1 MWRSAPW
8 SGLGADQAGVEVAGT
23 VGLAMNK
30 LIQFGAAILSGGVVV
45 AVAMAILIPSIA
57 RVASAVE
64 GGDGA
69 IDVSQFQ
76 DYAVRSQVFASDGSL
91 IATLHGAENRD
102 PVPLSEMPD
111 TIKDA
116 VLSVEDAQFYE
127 HAGINLRGLVRALVQ
142 NVQSGQVEQGGST
155 ITQQLVKKAL
165 LSDERVLNRKTKEA
179 ALAIRLEGQLSKD
192 EILELYLNTIY
203 FGNGSYG
210 VQAAA
215 ETYWGKPVG
224 DLNWADSALLASMIS
239 NPVENDPILHPKKA
253 KEKRKLALDRM
264 VANGV
269 ITRAQATEFDA
280 LPLPVGR
287 CTGVVVGFRPAD
299 CGAITQPPEESYF
312 VEEVKQQLLADPRL
326 GATYE
331 ERYAQVFGGGLQ
343 IYTTLDPIAQNA
355 AQDAHDNT
363 FPSYVRSEANS
374 KGITT
379 AMVSVESSTGAVRA
393 LVGGPGFADYKY
405 DIATHEPGRQ
415 TGSTFKTFVILTA
428 LEQGV
433 QPDDTIGGGG
443 SWPSKGTTPDPYVI
457 SGGGGTLTGVTQASS
472 NGAFVRLGQTVGLE
486 NVVYTAQ
493 RLGVSSQFD
502 PRAKSMPLGVF
513 DVTPLEMASAY
524 SAIPNGG
531 VRQPSYF
538 IDRVEDRT
546 GKVLFAHEVN
556 PTRAVSWQ
564 SACLATQILAANV
577 AAGTGT
583 NAQLRG
589 QSSAGK
595 TGTTESNT
603 NTWFVGFT
611 PQLTTAVWMGIPAEG
626 TKSMGNLGGQEQFG
640 GLWPA
645 TIWHNFNQAYVDKT
659 KQKRVE
665 FPTCIPSTRAGKP
678 ASGASDPLGLLNGG
692 LDPVEESTTTT
703 TSKTTTTKATS
714 TTTRPSTSTSTT
726 SSSTSTSTT
735 TTLTPPTTASPN

>member
-1 MWRSAPW
+1 MSRSDL
-8 SGLGADQAGVEVAGT
+8 STGRGADRGAQSDAGT
-23 VGLAMNK
+23 VGLGMKK
-30 LIQFGAAILSGGVVV
+30 LIQFGAAIFSGGVIV
-45 AVAMAILIPSIA
+45 AVAMAILIPSVA
-57 RVASAVE
+57 RIASAVE

-76 DYAVRSQVFASDGSL
+76 DYAVRSQVFAVDGSL
-91 IATLHGAENRD
+91 IATLHAAENRD
-102 PVPLSEMPD
+102 PVPLSAMPD

-127 HAGINLRGLVRALVQ
+127 HIGINLRGLFRALVE
-142 NVQSGQVEQGGST
+142 NVQSGEVEQGGST

-179 ALAIRLEGQLSKD
+179 ALAIRLEGQVTKD
-192 EILELYLNTIY
+192 EILELYLNTVY
-203 FGNGSYG
+203 FGNGAYG

-215 ETYWGKPVG
+215 ETYWGKPVAE
-224 DLNWADSALLASMIS
+224 LTWADSALLASLIS
-239 NPVENDPILHPKKA
+239 NPVGNDPILHPKKA
-253 KEKRKLALDRM
+253 KSERNLALDRM
-264 VANGV
+264 VDNGV
-269 ITRAQATEFDA
+269 ITKAQAAEFDA

-287 CTGVVVGFRPAD
+287 CTGVVAGFRPTD
-299 CGAITQPPEESYF
+299 CGGITQPPEESYF
-312 VEEVKQQLLADPRL
+312 VQEVRQQLLADTRL

-331 ERYAQVFGGGLQ
+331 ERYAQVFGGGLK
-343 IYTTLDPIAQNA
+343 IYTTLDPIAQDA

-363 FPSYVRSEANS
+363 FPANVRAEADS

-379 AMVSVESSTGAVRA
+379 AMVSVESATGAVRA

-415 TGSTFKTFVILTA
+415 TGSTFKTFVLLTA

-433 QPDDTIGGGG
+433 LPEDTIGGGG
-443 SWPSKGTTPDPYVI
+443 SWPNPGSTPNPYVI
-457 SGGGGTLTGVTQASS
+457 SGGGGTLNGVTAASS

-486 NVVYTAQ
+486 NVMYTAQ

-531 VRQPSYF
+531 VREPSYF

-546 GKVLFAHEVN
+546 GTVLIEHEAN
-556 PTRAVSWQ
+556 PTRGVSWQ
-564 SACLATQILAANV
+564 SACLATQILANNV
-577 AAGTGT
+577 QYGTGT
-583 NAQLRG
+583 NAQLNG
-589 QSSAGK
+589 QPAAGK

-626 TKSMGNLGGQEQFG
+626 TKPMGNLGGREQFG

-645 TIWHNFNQAYVDKT
+645 TIWRNYNQAYIDEAKP
-659 KQKRVE
+659 KRVE
-665 FPTCIPSTRAGKP
+665 WPTCAAPTRAGKP
-678 ASGASDPLGLLNGG
+678 ASGSSDPYGILNGAE
-692 LDPVEESTTTT
+692 PEVAEATT
-703 TSKTTTTKATS
+703 
-714 TTTRPSTSTSTT
+714 TTTRPSSTTTTRPRSTT
-726 SSSTSTSTT
+726 SSSPPASRTPRPTS
-735 TTLTPPTTASPN
+735 PTTPTTMPTPGPN

>member
-1 MWRSAPW
+1 M
-8 SGLGADQAGVEVAGT
+8 
-23 VGLAMNK
+23 GLAMKK
-30 LIQFGAAILSGGVVV
+30 LIQFGAAIVSGGVVV

-69 IDVSQFQ
+69 IDVTQFQ
-76 DYAVRSQVFASDGSL
+76 DYAVRSQVFAADGSL
-91 IATLHGAENRD
+91 IATLHAEENRD
-102 PVPLSEMPD
+102 PVPLSGMPD
-111 TIKDA
+111 TIKQA
-116 VLSVEDAQFYE
+116 ILSVEDAQFYE
-127 HAGINLRGLVRALVQ
+127 HAGINLRGLVRALVE

-203 FGNGSYG
+203 FGNGAYG
-210 VQAAA
+210 VQAAS
-215 ETYWGKPVG
+215 ETYWGKPVTE
-224 DLNWADSALLASMIS
+224 LTWADGALLASMIS
-239 NPVENDPILHPKKA
+239 NPVQNDPILYPKKA
-253 KEKRKLALDRM
+253 KEERKLALDRM

-269 ITRAQATEFDA
+269 ITRSQAIEYDA

-287 CTGVVVGFRPAD
+287 CTGVAAGFRPVE
-299 CGAITQPPEESYF
+299 CGTISQPPEESYF
-312 VEEVKQQLLADPRL
+312 VEEVKQQLLADTRL
-326 GATYE
+326 GSTYE
-331 ERYAQVFGGGLQ
+331 QRYAQVFGGGLK

-355 AQDAHDNT
+355 AQNAHDNT
-363 FPSYVRSEANS
+363 FPDYVRREADA

-393 LVGGPGFADYKY
+393 VVGGPGFKDYKY

-433 QPDDTIGGGG
+433 LPNDLVGGGG
-443 SWPSKGTTPDPYVI
+443 SWPNKGSTPDPYVI
-457 SGGGGTLTGVTQASS
+457 TGGGGTLNGITAVSS

-493 RLGVSSQFD
+493 RLGVTSQFD
-502 PRAKSMPLGVF
+502 SRAKSMPLGVF
-513 DVTPLEMASAY
+513 DMTPLEMASAY

-531 VRQPSYF
+531 IREPEYF
-538 IDRVEDRT
+538 IERVEDRT
-546 GKVLFAHEVN
+546 GAVLFAHVSN
-556 PTRAVSWQ
+556 PTRGVSWQ
-564 SACLATQILAANV
+564 SACLATEILANNV
-577 AAGTGT
+577 QNGTGT
-583 NAQLRG
+583 NAQLNG
-589 QSSAGK
+589 QSAAGK

-611 PQLTTAVWMGIPAEG
+611 PKLTTAVWMGIPAEG
-626 TKSMGNLGGQEQFG
+626 TKPMGNLGGREQFG

-645 TIWHNFNQAYVDKT
+645 TIWQRFNQEYIDET

-665 FPTCIPSTRAGKP
+665 WPTCAAPTRGGRP
-678 ASGASDPLGLLNGG
+678 ATGASDPLGILNGS
-692 LDPVEESTTTT
+692 DSVPT
-703 TSKTTTTKATS
+703 TSSSTTS
-714 TTTRPSTSTSTT
+714 TTTRRPA
-726 SSSTSTSTT
+726 STT
-735 TTLTPPTTASPN
+735 TTRPGPTTTQSSTTSTSQSPTTTTTVPR